1 MIRDPFA
8 NSEHNRV
15 ASGLSRRHRTGKI
28 WQAIFFSS
36 TVIGLV
42 ALVAL
47 LWTVLDKSFSY
58 VAIEYKVDPATLS
71 SKPLQE
77 LTTAELVNLLETNL
91 SKNRFRTLDREKT
104 LTERTHAD
112 LLTLVYDNIVKPRAM
127 DSYSMSQWLTN
138 SQQIRAEVAEKFPDA
153 KLEFRAWI
161 NGDFL
166 IDPLSGDPLQAGVS
180 TALLGSLYL
189 ILITIAVAFPVGV
202 GSAIYLEEY
211 ADKNKWYNRI
221 IQTNIDNLAG
231 VPSIVY
237 GILGLAIFVRTLA
250 PLTSGALFGNAD
262 TNGRTILSAGLT
274 MALLILPVLIIN
286 SQEAIRAVPNSLR
299 QASYGLGATKWQTIW
314 NHVLPHA
321 LPGILTGT
329 ILAISRAIGETAPL
343 IIVGAATFI
352 TSDPTGP
359 FSKFTALPIQI
370 YNWTTR
376 PQEVYRNIA
385 SAGILV
391 LLISL
396 LSLNAA
402 AILLRNRFSR
412 RQA

>member
-1 MIRDPFA
+1 MKAGTFSDKNERA
-8 NSEHNRV
+8 ARL
-15 ASGLSRRHRTGKI
+15 AQRHRTGKT
-28 WQAIFFSS
+28 WQVIFFSS

-47 LWTVLDKSFSY
+47 LFTVLDKSFSY
-58 VAIEYKVDPATLS
+58 IAVEYRVDPATLAD
-71 SKPLQE
+71 KPLSE
-77 LTTAELVNLLETNL
+77 LSDTELVNLLETNL
-91 SKNRFRTLDREKT
+91 SKNRFRTLDRAKT
-104 LTERTHAD
+104 LTERSHED
-112 LLTLVYDNIVKPRAM
+112 LLNLVYENIVEPKAL
-127 DSYSMSQWLTN
+127 DSYAISQWILH
-138 SQQIRAEVAEKFPDA
+138 SDRIRVEVAEKYPQA
-153 KLEFRAWI
+153 HLEFHAWI
-161 NGDFL
+161 NGSFL
-166 IDPLSGDPLQAGVS
+166 IDPLSGDPLQAGVR

-189 ILITIAVAFPVGV
+189 IFITVLVAFPVGV

-211 ADKNKWYNRI
+211 ADKGKWYNRI

-250 PLTSGALFGNAD
+250 PLTSGALFGMQD
-262 TNGRTILSAGLT
+262 SNGRTILSAGMT

-286 SQEAIRAVPNSLR
+286 AQEAIRSVPNSLR

-314 NHVLPHA
+314 NHVLPYA

-329 ILAISRAIGETAPL
+329 ILSISRAIGETAPL

-352 TSDPTGP
+352 TSDPNGL

-376 PQEVYRNIA
+376 DTGGLPQYRGSSHPGTHDFAI
-385 SAGILV
+385 
-391 LLISL
+391 ISER
-396 LSLNAA
+396 SSNFVAQS
-402 AILLRNRFSR
+402 I
-412 RQA
+412 

>member
-1 MIRDPFA
+1 MNGDPFA
-8 NSEHNRV
+8 NTTHNRES
-15 ASGLSRRHRTGKI
+15 SGLARRHRTGKT
-28 WQAIFFSS
+28 WQIIFFSS

-47 LWTVLDKSFSY
+47 LLTVLDKSFSY
-58 VAIEYKVDPATLS
+58 VAIEFKRDPATLAS
-71 SKPLQE
+71 QPLSE
-77 LTTAELVNLLETNL
+77 LSNAELANLLEANL
-91 SKNRFRTLDREKT
+91 SKNRFRTLDRAQT
-104 LTERTHAD
+104 LTERSHAD
-112 LLTLVYDNIVKPRAM
+112 LLALVYENVVEPKVMA
-127 DSYSMSQWLTN
+127 SYSISEWLTH
-138 SQQIRAEVAEKFPDA
+138 SGQIRAEVAEKYPEA

-161 NGDFL
+161 NGSFL
-166 IDPLSGDPLQAGVS
+166 IDPMSGDPLQAGVR

-189 ILITIAVAFPVGV
+189 IAITILVAFPIGV

-211 ADKNKWYNRI
+211 ADRKKWYNRI

-237 GILGLAIFVRTLA
+237 GILGLAIFVRAVA
-250 PLTSGALFGNAD
+250 PLTSGALFGQGD
-262 TNGRTILSAGLT
+262 GNGRTILSAGLT
-274 MALLILPVLIIN
+274 MALLILPLLIIN
-286 SQEAIRAVPNSLR
+286 AQEAIRAVPNSLR

-314 NHVLPHA
+314 NHVLPYA
-321 LPGILTGT
+321 VPGILTGT

-352 TSDPTGP
+352 TSDPNSP

-376 PQEVYRNIA
+376 PQEVFRNVA
-385 SAGILV
+385 AAAILV
-391 LLISL
+391 LMISL

-412 RQA
+412 R